1 MSTLVRLRILVAV
14 LAAMLIFSTDGGR
27 VPNAAFVVQLNVR
40 VPSPV
45 AVQLNSV
52 LLPFSTATFC
62 GGTVMSGGPT
72 GEHREHN

>member
-1 MSTLVRLRILVAV
+1 MAV
-14 LAAMLIFSTDGGR
+14 LAAVLIFSTDCGR
-27 VPNAAFVVQLNVR
+27 VSTEAFVVQLNVR

-45 AVQLNSV
+45 ALQVNSA
-52 LLPFSTATFC
+52 LLPFSTATFS